1 MTSKKKTELIDK
13 FMPLARPIGKI
24 RMDYVK
30 KNIVP
35 FLIVKDDRKTGYCT
49 FCEQEMEMP
58 KTKHNQECNCPK
70 CNHKVQVI
78 HSWRRQLSTLN
89 RTNWYAFPQVIDE
102 DTVMLRYILT
112 DCFYDKVVIE
122 ERARQII
129 DFKAEKTYEF
139 ERNRNSQDYLM
150 QRKNFFRIP
159 TFYMGNHYYC
169 GCADEIKPYF
179 FSELGKLRD
188 AKYNEKLIKSKYS
201 YETEIETNIIHIYS
215 KIGLLE
221 KLNKVN
227 LADKININARDF
239 SFDRTQSELTKMLL
253 LNKNTLNILKK
264 YPSNKSL
271 KWLQKNPNCTEEDFI
286 KAKIIDYD
294 FYNEAYL
301 RTIGIT
307 INQLYKY
314 AIKQNENLQD
324 DNFFVDYKDY
334 VRNLIDLD
342 YKLDKSYLF
351 PKDFRKEKN
360 RVTLEYIHK
369 HSNGEE
375 DKKKSLIIKKISE
388 LIKGNNQLSN
398 WIQGEKG
405 LQIYVPES
413 VDDLKLEGKRLH
425 NCIGTYCDRIANK
438 NTLVFFVRKL
448 SDPDK
453 EYVAFEYSSSGQVVQ
468 IRENRNANCE
478 NSDVISFVKTFCSM
492 LNNINVYKLIAA

>member
-1 MTSKKKTELIDK
+1 MVSKKKTELINK
-13 FMPLARPIGKI
+13 YMPLARPIGKI

-35 FLIVKDDRKTGYCT
+35 FLIVKEDRKTGYCT
-49 FCEQEMEMP
+49 FCGEEMEMP
-58 KTKHNQECNCPK
+58 KTKHNQKCNCPK

-89 RTNWYAFPQVIDE
+89 RTNWYAFPQVIDK

-129 DFKAEKTYEF
+129 DFKAEKIYEF
-139 ERNRNSQDYLM
+139 ERNWYSQDYSM
-150 QRKNFFRIP
+150 QRKLFFRLP
-159 TFYMGNHYYC
+159 SFYMGNHYYC

-201 YETEIETNIIHIYS
+201 HSTRIEDNIIRIYS
-215 KIGLLE
+215 KIGLFE

-227 LADKININARDF
+227 LADKIKIDARDF
-239 SFDRTQSELTKMLL
+239 RFDRTKSELTKMLL

-264 YPSNKSL
+264 YPSNKAL
-271 KWLQKNPNCTEEDFI
+271 KWLQNNPNCTEENFI
-286 KAKIIDYD
+286 KAKVIDYD
-294 FYNEAYL
+294 LSNEAYL
-301 RTIGIT
+301 HTIGIT

-314 AIKQNENLQD
+314 AIKQNEILQD
-324 DNFFVDYKDY
+324 NNFFIDYKDY
-334 VRNLIDLD
+334 VKNLIDLD

-360 RVTLEYIHK
+360 RVILEYIHK
-369 HSNGEE
+369 HSCSEE
-375 DKKKSLIIKKISE
+375 DKKKNLIIKKISE

-413 VDDLKLEGKRLH
+413 VDDLRLEGKRLH

-453 EYVAFEYSSSGQVVQ
+453 EYVAFEYNSSGRVVQ

-478 NSDVISFVKTFCSM
+478 NSNVINFVNTFCSM